1 MEFMNAVM
9 QDSTALTVPVENL
22 PKLTIHD
29 VLNGVVTFDE
39 YRSSKEE

>member
-9 QDSTALTVPVENL
+9 QDSTTLTVPVEKV
-22 PKLTIHD
+22 PELTIHD
-29 VLNGVVTFDE
+29 VLKGVVTFDE